1 MICIYYLRLFTVP
14 CYFVRWSGSNVDLV
28 MHVTLKKPNGFFVFV
43 IFYVSSNILQDVLL
57 LYDFSISNLFPI
69 TLVKQLI
76 EKWISRFHFLHEI
89 EFANKKNPFR
99 WIVHYTFWPTRLWLR
114 VDSDE
119 KLNLT
124 NVLTR
129 LLYIII

>member
-99 WIVHYTFWPTRLWLR
+99 
-114 VDSDE
+114 
-119 KLNLT
+119 
-124 NVLTR
+124 
-129 LLYIII
+129 